1 MMTKLVCML
10 RFQVRTSFEGLYMRA
25 ATSLFFLFFAN
36 GIVGEEISVP
46 KTFVDG
52 EVAEAAD
59 FNANFDYLEEK
70 VKALS
75 NGAPWLVA
83 DLTGATTV
91 EVDCSSD
98 PMALVD
104 AYQANMTVKHLNL
117 AAKGDCYG
125 AIDLYAYTDD
135 DDSPAVTT
143 LQTKG
148 QALSIFPQDGATLK
162 ILPRPILVGENTYYL
177 SRLYASF
184 GNMLGL
190 SNLTMQMGADDGY
203 ALLFSRASN
212 GDVQNVEITG
222 ASETENDQLGIRVQN
237 GANTYVGNT
246 SITNVVE
253 GIQLQNAS
261 SLNLYG
267 VSIIEASNRGIW
279 AFVDASITAKLSGS
293 SRITAP
299 SAIALTLGAT
309 GWFAGTGLIDG
320 DIGLGESNLVIQGD
334 VTVSSATN
342 VTLNNSA
349 FHAWFTDAQ
358 TSGLTLDMFSCSGP
372 STVEVD
378 GLDFR
383 NQDNSGCLDAG
394 GWSNLINTLD
404 TESSKPSPDNLSKP
418 IRVPPTQL
426 NPVPQS
432 FPDFLF
438 NDTTQIP

>member
-1 MMTKLVCML
+1 MTKLVRML
-10 RFQVRTSFEGLYMRA
+10 RFQVRASFEDLYMRA
-25 ATSLFFLFFAN
+25 AISLLFLFFTN

-59 FNANFDYLEEK
+59 FNSNFDYLED
-70 VKALS
+70 AL
-75 NGAPWLVA
+75 NNRAPWLTA
-83 DLTGATTV
+83 DSSGASTV
-91 EVDCSSD
+91 QVDCSSN

-104 AYQANMTVKHLNL
+104 AYQSNMTVRHLNL

-148 QALSIFPQDGATLK
+148 QAFSIFPQEGAVLK
-162 ILPRPILVGENTYYL
+162 IIPRPILVGEDTYWI

-184 GNMLGL
+184 GNMLGV
-190 SNLTMQMGADDGY
+190 SDLTLQMGVDDGY

-212 GDVQNVEITG
+212 GDVSNVEITG
-222 ASETENDQLGIRVQN
+222 ASETENDQLGIRIQN

-246 SITNVVE
+246 SITNVVD

-261 SLNLYG
+261 SLYLYG
-267 VSIIEASNRGIW
+267 ETIIEASNRGIW
-279 AFVDASITAKLSGS
+279 AFIDASIRTNLSGS
-293 SRITAP
+293 ARITSP
-299 SAIALTLGAT
+299 SALSLTLGGT
-309 GWFAGTGLIDG
+309 GWFYGSGLIDG

-334 VTVSSATN
+334 MTVSSATN

-438 NDTTQIP
+438 SDTTQIP

>member
-1 MMTKLVCML
+1 MTKLVRML
-10 RFQVRTSFEGLYMRA
+10 RFQVGISFEDLYMRA
-25 ATSLFFLFFAN
+25 AISLLFLFFTN
-36 GIVGEEISVP
+36 VIVGEEISVP

-59 FNANFDYLEEK
+59 FNSNFDYLED
-70 VKALS
+70 AL
-75 NGAPWLVA
+75 NNRAPWLTA
-83 DLTGATTV
+83 DSSGASTV
-91 EVDCSSD
+91 QVDCSSN

-104 AYQANMTVKHLNL
+104 AYQSNMTVRHLNL

-148 QALSIFPQDGATLK
+148 QAFSIFPQEGATLK
-162 ILPRPILVGENTYYL
+162 IIPRPILVGEDTYWL

-184 GNMLGL
+184 GNMLGV
-190 SNLTMQMGADDGY
+190 SDLTLQMGVDDGY

-212 GDVQNVEITG
+212 GDVSNVEITG
-222 ASETENDQLGIRVQN
+222 ASETENDQLGIRIQN

-246 SITNVVE
+246 SITNVVD

-261 SLNLYG
+261 SLYLYG
-267 VSIIEASNRGIW
+267 ETIIEASNRGIW
-279 AFVDASITAKLSGS
+279 AFIDASIRTNLSGS
-293 SRITAP
+293 ARITSP
-299 SAIALTLGAT
+299 SALSLTLGGT
-309 GWFAGTGLIDG
+309 GWFYGSGLIDG

-334 VTVSSATN
+334 MTVSSATN

-349 FHAWFTDAQ
+349 FYAWFTDAQ
-358 TSGLTLDMFSCSGP
+358 TSGLKLDMFSCSGP

>member
-1 MMTKLVCML
+1 MMTKLVRML
-10 RFQVRTSFEGLYMRA
+10 RFQVRTSFEDLYMRA
-25 ATSLFFLFFAN
+25 AISLLFLFFTN

-59 FNANFDYLEEK
+59 FNSNFDYLED
-70 VKALS
+70 AL
-75 NGAPWLVA
+75 NNRAPWLTA
-83 DLTGATTV
+83 DSSGASTV
-91 EVDCSSD
+91 QVDCSSN

-104 AYQANMTVKHLNL
+104 AYQSNMTVRHLNL

-148 QALSIFPQDGATLK
+148 QAFSIFPQEGAVLK
-162 ILPRPILVGENTYYL
+162 IIPRPILVGEDTYWL

-184 GNMLGL
+184 GNMLGV
-190 SNLTMQMGADDGY
+190 SDLTLQMGVDDGY

-212 GDVQNVEITG
+212 GDVSNVEITG
-222 ASETENDQLGIRVQN
+222 ASETENDQLGIRIQN

-246 SITNVVE
+246 SITDVVD

-261 SLNLYG
+261 SLYLYG
-267 VSIIEASNRGIW
+267 ETIIEASNRGIW
-279 AFVDASITAKLSGS
+279 AFIDASIRTNLSGS
-293 SRITAP
+293 ARITSP
-299 SAIALTLGAT
+299 SALSLTLGGT
-309 GWFAGTGLIDG
+309 GWFYGSGLIDG

-334 VTVSSATN
+334 MTVSSATN

-438 NDTTQIP
+438 GDTTHIP

>member
-1 MMTKLVCML
+1 MTKLVRML
-10 RFQVRTSFEGLYMRA
+10 RFQVGISFEDLYMRA
-25 ATSLFFLFFAN
+25 AISLLFLFFTN

-59 FNANFDYLEEK
+59 FNSNFDYLED
-70 VKALS
+70 AL
-75 NGAPWLVA
+75 NNRAPWLTA
-83 DLTGATTV
+83 DSSGASTV
-91 EVDCSSD
+91 QVDCSSN

-104 AYQANMTVKHLNL
+104 AYQSNMTVRHLNL

-148 QALSIFPQDGATLK
+148 QAFSIFPQEGATLK
-162 ILPRPILVGENTYYL
+162 IIPRPILVGEDTYWL

-184 GNMLGL
+184 GNMLGV
-190 SNLTMQMGADDGY
+190 SDLTLQMGVDDGY

-212 GDVQNVEITG
+212 GDVSNVEITG
-222 ASETENDQLGIRVQN
+222 ASETENDQLGIRIQN

-246 SITNVVE
+246 SITDVVD

-261 SLNLYG
+261 SLYLYG
-267 VSIIEASNRGIW
+267 ETIIEASNRGIW
-279 AFVDASITAKLSGS
+279 AFIDASIRTNLSGS
-293 SRITAP
+293 ARITSP
-299 SAIALTLGAT
+299 SALSLTLGGT
-309 GWFAGTGLIDG
+309 GWFYGSGLIDG

-334 VTVSSATN
+334 MTVSSATN

-349 FHAWFTDAQ
+349 FYAWFTDAQ
-358 TSGLTLDMFSCSGP
+358 TSGLKLDMFSCSGP

>member
-1 MMTKLVCML
+1 MTKLVRML
-10 RFQVRTSFEGLYMRA
+10 RFQVGISFEDLYMRA
-25 ATSLFFLFFAN
+25 AISLLFLFFTN
-36 GIVGEEISVP
+36 VIVGEEISVP

-59 FNANFDYLEEK
+59 FNSNFDYLED
-70 VKALS
+70 AL
-75 NGAPWLVA
+75 NNRAPWLTA
-83 DLTGATTV
+83 DSSGASTV
-91 EVDCSSD
+91 QVDCSSN

-104 AYQANMTVKHLNL
+104 AYQSNMTVRHLNL

-148 QALSIFPQDGATLK
+148 QAFSIFPQEGATLK
-162 ILPRPILVGENTYYL
+162 IIPRPILVGEDTYWL

-184 GNMLGL
+184 GNMLGV
-190 SNLTMQMGADDGY
+190 SDLTLQMGVDDGY

-212 GDVQNVEITG
+212 GDVSNVEITG
-222 ASETENDQLGIRVQN
+222 ASETENDQLGIRIQN

-246 SITNVVE
+246 SITDVVD

-261 SLNLYG
+261 SLYLYG
-267 VSIIEASNRGIW
+267 ETIIEASNRGIW
-279 AFVDASITAKLSGS
+279 AFIDASIRTNLSGS
-293 SRITAP
+293 ARITSP
-299 SAIALTLGAT
+299 SALSLTLGGT
-309 GWFAGTGLIDG
+309 GWFYGSGLIDG

-334 VTVSSATN
+334 MTVSSATN

>member
-1 MMTKLVCML
+1 MTKLVRML
-10 RFQVRTSFEGLYMRA
+10 RFQVGISFEDLYMRA
-25 ATSLFFLFFAN
+25 AISLLFLFFTN

-59 FNANFDYLEEK
+59 FNSNFDYLED
-70 VKALS
+70 AL
-75 NGAPWLVA
+75 NNRAPWLTA
-83 DLTGATTV
+83 DSSGASTV
-91 EVDCSSD
+91 QVDCSSN

-104 AYQANMTVKHLNL
+104 AYQSNMTVRHLNL

-148 QALSIFPQDGATLK
+148 QAFSIFPQEGAVLK
-162 ILPRPILVGENTYYL
+162 IIPRPILVGEDTYWL

-184 GNMLGL
+184 GNMLGV
-190 SNLTMQMGADDGY
+190 SDLTLQMGVDDGY

-212 GDVQNVEITG
+212 GDVSNVEITG
-222 ASETENDQLGIRVQN
+222 ASETENDQLGIRIQN

-246 SITNVVE
+246 SITNVVD

-261 SLNLYG
+261 SLYLYG
-267 VSIIEASNRGIW
+267 ETIIEASNRGIW
-279 AFVDASITAKLSGS
+279 AFIDASIRTNLSGS
-293 SRITAP
+293 ARITSP
-299 SAIALTLGAT
+299 SALSLTLGGT
-309 GWFAGTGLIDG
+309 GWFYGSGLIEG

-334 VTVSSATN
+334 MTVSSATN

-438 NDTTQIP
+438 SDTTQIP

>member
-1 MMTKLVCML
+1 MTKLVRML
-10 RFQVRTSFEGLYMRA
+10 RFQVGISFEDLYMRA
-25 ATSLFFLFFAN
+25 AISLLFLFFTN

-59 FNANFDYLEEK
+59 FNSNFDYLED
-70 VKALS
+70 AL
-75 NGAPWLVA
+75 NNRAPWLTA
-83 DLTGATTV
+83 DSSGASTV
-91 EVDCSSD
+91 QVDCSSN

-104 AYQANMTVKHLNL
+104 AYQSNMTVRHLNL

-148 QALSIFPQDGATLK
+148 QAFSIFPQEGAVLK
-162 ILPRPILVGENTYYL
+162 IIPRPILVGEDTYWL

-184 GNMLGL
+184 GNMLGV
-190 SNLTMQMGADDGY
+190 SDLTLQMGVDDGY

-212 GDVQNVEITG
+212 GDVSNVEITG
-222 ASETENDQLGIRVQN
+222 ASETENDQLGIRIQN

-246 SITNVVE
+246 SITDVVD

-261 SLNLYG
+261 SLYLYG
-267 VSIIEASNRGIW
+267 ETIIEASNRGIW
-279 AFVDASITAKLSGS
+279 AFIDASIRTNLSGS
-293 SRITAP
+293 ARITSP
-299 SAIALTLGAT
+299 SALSLTLGGT
-309 GWFAGTGLIDG
+309 GWFYGSGLIDG

-334 VTVSSATN
+334 MTVSSATN

-418 IRVPPTQL
+418 IRVPPTQM

-438 NDTTQIP
+438 SDTTQIP

>member
-1 MMTKLVCML
+1 MTKLVRML
-10 RFQVRTSFEGLYMRA
+10 RFQVGISFEDLYMRA
-25 ATSLFFLFFAN
+25 AISLFFLFFAN

-59 FNANFDYLEEK
+59 FNSNFDYLED
-70 VKALS
+70 AL
-75 NGAPWLVA
+75 NNRAPWLRA
-83 DLTGATTV
+83 DSSGASTV
-91 EVDCSSD
+91 EVDCSSN

-104 AYQANMTVKHLNL
+104 AYQSNMTVKHLNL

-148 QALSIFPQDGATLK
+148 QAFSIFPQEGAVLK
-162 ILPRPILVGENTYYL
+162 IIPRPILVGEDTYWL

-184 GNMLGL
+184 GNMLGV
-190 SNLTMQMGADDGY
+190 SDLTLQMGVDDGY

-212 GDVQNVEITG
+212 GDVSNVEITG
-222 ASETENDQLGIRVQN
+222 ASETENDQLGIRIQN

-246 SITNVVE
+246 SITNVVD

-261 SLNLYG
+261 SLYLYG
-267 VSIIEASNRGIW
+267 ETIIEASNRGIW
-279 AFVDASITAKLSGS
+279 AFIDASIRTNLSGS
-293 SRITAP
+293 ARITSP
-299 SAIALTLGAT
+299 SALSLTLGGT
-309 GWFAGTGLIDG
+309 GWFYGSGLIDG

-334 VTVSSATN
+334 MTVSSTTN

-372 STVEVD
+372 STVEVN

-418 IRVPPTQL
+418 IRVPSTQSNSVL
-426 NPVPQS
+426 QS
-432 FPDFLF
+432 FLDFLF
-438 NDTTQIP
+438 SDTTEMP

>member
-1 MMTKLVCML
+1 MTKLVRML
-10 RFQVRTSFEGLYMRA
+10 RFQVGISFEDLYMRA
-25 ATSLFFLFFAN
+25 AISLLFLFFTN
-36 GIVGEEISVP
+36 GVVGEEISVP

-59 FNANFDYLEEK
+59 FNSNFDYLED
-70 VKALS
+70 AL
-75 NGAPWLVA
+75 NNRAPWLTA
-83 DLTGATTV
+83 DSSGASTV
-91 EVDCSSD
+91 QVDCSSN

-104 AYQANMTVKHLNL
+104 AYQSNMTVRHLNL

-148 QALSIFPQDGATLK
+148 QAFSIFPQEGAVLK
-162 ILPRPILVGENTYYL
+162 IIPRPILVGEDTYWL

-184 GNMLGL
+184 GNMLGV
-190 SNLTMQMGADDGY
+190 SDLTLQMGVDDGY

-212 GDVQNVEITG
+212 GDVSNVEITG
-222 ASETENDQLGIRVQN
+222 ASETENDQLGIRIQN

-246 SITNVVE
+246 SITNVVD

-261 SLNLYG
+261 SLYLYG
-267 VSIIEASNRGIW
+267 ETIIEASNRGIW
-279 AFVDASITAKLSGS
+279 AFIDASIRTNLSGS
-293 SRITAP
+293 ARITSP
-299 SAIALTLGAT
+299 SALSLTLGGT
-309 GWFAGTGLIDG
+309 GWFYGSGLIDG

-334 VTVSSATN
+334 MTVSSATN

-438 NDTTQIP
+438 SDTTQIP